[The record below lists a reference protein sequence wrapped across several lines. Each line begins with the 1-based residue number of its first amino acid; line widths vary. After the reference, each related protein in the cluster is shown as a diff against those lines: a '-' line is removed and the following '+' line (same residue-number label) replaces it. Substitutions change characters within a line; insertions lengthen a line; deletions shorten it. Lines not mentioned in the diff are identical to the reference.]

1 MANSFLLADREDL
14 AYFVS
19 TVNNWFDVM
28 DSRSKFHRYSQNK
41 SGLGV
46 HWEKQEKSLTEMFE
60 LTSQMVI
67 GPTKKMK
74 NERKE
79 MVAFQKGILCSIQAV
94 RSLWEELRKE
104 GFSYLLTHK
113 LNQDIIE
120 NLFSAIRGMGGADT
134 NPDPVTFCN
143 RIRILKI
150 QEDYDPIKLLIAGT
164 KTSVELSPVDE
175 ILKEPF
181 IASEIGIKDGLQFD
195 HLISLFINQ
204 LMLI

>member
-1 MANSFLLADREDL
+1 MRGKRWLLSKK
-14 AYFVS
+14 VS
-19 TVNNWFDVM
+19 SVA
-28 DSRSKFHRYSQNK
+28 SKL
-41 SGLGV
+41 SGLCGRNYGRRDSV
-46 HWEKQEKSLTEMFE
+46 
-60 LTSQMVI
+60 
-67 GPTKKMK
+67 
-74 NERKE
+74 
-79 MVAFQKGILCSIQAV
+79 
-94 RSLWEELRKE
+94 
-104 GFSYLLTHK
+104 K

-175 ILKEPF
+175 ILQEPF

-195 HLISLFINQ
+195 HLISLLINQ

>member
-104 GFSYLLTHK
+104 GFS
-113 LNQDIIE
+113 
-120 NLFSAIRGMGGADT
+120 
-134 NPDPVTFCN
+134 
-143 RIRILKI
+143 
-150 QEDYDPIKLLIAGT
+150 
-164 KTSVELSPVDE
+164 
-175 ILKEPF
+175 
-181 IASEIGIKDGLQFD
+181 
-195 HLISLFINQ
+195 
-204 LMLI
+204 